1 MVQVNISG
9 TGCVTCAGNSPA
21 ELFAAALLGQHGLTV
36 DPDTGLTL
44 GKLSDNFL
52 DSLITGII
60 QHPFAETLFPSGL
73 PTGPR
78 AKPVIY
84 LYSSLLQA
92 MTTAGWDIIPQN
104 TGFIFATTTGYVPYW
119 EQDLIDFQGT
129 KLAVED
135 FRQSFKDHPL
145 SRPLDPLYHSD
156 IAMGPMRILTS
167 ACAAGT
173 QALALAHQWITS
185 GKVERC
191 IVGGTE
197 LLSTLTIRGFNSL
210 GLISKKP
217 CAPFDRDRDGINLS
231 EAAGV
236 ILLERADLAKNCAAI
251 LSGGGMSLDSYDMT
265 SPDPSG
271 AGIASAI
278 AGAFKGSSVSTGK
291 IDWIHTHGTGSTVN
305 DLAEAAAA
313 VRVFGA
319 KTPPVSS
326 TKGLHGHALAA
337 SGIIESTLCIEAMQH
352 DTIIGT
358 LNHRF
363 TDEKIS
369 ANIQKENVKKKVHH
383 ILKTTLGFGGVNA
396 AVILSA
402 AESHR

>member
-1 MVQVNISG
+1 MQVIISG
-9 TGCVTCAGNSPA
+9 TGCVTCAGHSPS
-21 ELFAAALLGQHGLTV
+21 ELFKAALHGQHGLSS
-36 DPDTGLTL
+36 DPENGLTL
-44 GKLSDNFL
+44 GVLKEGLL
-52 DSLITGII
+52 ETLIPGLTGHGYF
-60 QHPFAETLFPSGL
+60 QTLFPNGL
-73 PTGPR
+73 PAGPR
-78 AKPVIY
+78 VKPLLY
-84 LYSSLLQA
+84 LYASLFQA
-92 MTTAGWDIIPQN
+92 MDTAGWNSIPAR

-119 EQDLIDFQGT
+119 EQDLVDYDA
-129 KLAVED
+129 KRMPAEA

-145 SRPLDPLYHSD
+145 SRPLDPLYQAGF
-156 IAMGPMRILTS
+156 AMGPLRILTS

-173 QALALAHQWITS
+173 QGLALAHQWIKS
-185 GKVERC
+185 GKVDRC

-210 GLISKKP
+210 GLISKTP
-217 CAPFDRDRDGINLS
+217 CAPFDQDRDGINLS

-236 ILLERADLAKNCAAI
+236 VLLERSNLATNRLAV

-271 AGIASAI
+271 AGIAKAI
-278 AGAFKGSSVSTGK
+278 SGAFAGSGVSTGG

-313 VRVFGA
+313 VKIFGEQ
-319 KTPPVSS
+319 TPPVSS

-337 SGIIESTLCIEAMQH
+337 SGIIESALCIEAMRH
-352 DTIIGT
+352 GTIIGT
-358 LNHRF
+358 LNHKT

-369 ANIQKENVKKKVHH
+369 ANIQKENVAQNIRH

-396 AVILSA
+396 SVILSN
-402 AESHR
+402 AEYRS